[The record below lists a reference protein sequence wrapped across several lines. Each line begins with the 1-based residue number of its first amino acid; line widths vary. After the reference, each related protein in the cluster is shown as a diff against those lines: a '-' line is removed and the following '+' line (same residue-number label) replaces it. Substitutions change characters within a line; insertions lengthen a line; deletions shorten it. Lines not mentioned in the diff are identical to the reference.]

1 MQRMLLRNNLNEQ
14 TNWYDTMTADP
25 LPHTASPAATSI
37 RPLTKRGPIP
47 AQARKDLFDRRD
59 SSFFR
64 PVPSPVR
71 AWRAVTAAATVALFA
86 VAAPAAGAQ
95 AESAQDQPSTTQ
107 PTWTRTIYV
116 DHEHGDNAA
125 AGATPETS
133 RKTVPARDELEPG
146 VRVLFKGGVRYPAPI
161 RITSSGT
168 DRHPVVF
175 DGNADGEW
183 GEGRAILDGAGLLG
197 PWRETGKTP
206 KGLTIWETDLPNNF
220 KWDHQYFH
228 IWQDGEPLRIASSA
242 NLEDNLMIAEDG
254 KYWHGQMQKKDKG
267 VLIRDPKNFGDLK
280 DGWEHTAIWYYG
292 NNNHT
297 YRAKAIGFDRA
308 SSSLRFKQIQM
319 GGGKLTYAL
328 LNHPDVLDAPGEY
341 LVRPDKKTVR
351 LITIDNADPGAAAL
365 RYSRSSVGIANPT
378 SSHIIIRGFH
388 ITGTLGDS
396 VRIGKRGGRGRAT
409 HVHVEDFEA
418 VGSGA
423 VRAVTASD
431 VTIEHGNLYEITGF
445 RPIFIDRCD
454 RVRVAWNRLRRSQ
467 SGITGFGAVNSL
479 FLGND
484 VRETLNIH
492 GNAMTIYVGSHNTWL
507 IGNTLVGG
515 RAGIGLALRNSND
528 LIIAFNTIRGGKAL
542 CQWMDPK
549 GGSPMTICNNT
560 ILGSFLLRLTSIR
573 KIELY
578 NNFIANY
585 HRVFKTEDLRVHSHN
600 IYERVYEPMLG
611 DETNRI
617 RKRRELFTWKPIG
630 HPKPEAW
637 EEILAKGRKDRPSI
651 VPGGLE
657 VNTIGARDKDGELPD
672 LKRVIMPASQSV
684 SEKGDNE

>member
-1 MQRMLLRNNLNEQ
+1 M
-14 TNWYDTMTADP
+14 
-25 LPHTASPAATSI
+25 
-37 RPLTKRGPIP
+37 
-47 AQARKDLFDRRD
+47 
-59 SSFFR
+59 
-64 PVPSPVR
+64 
-71 AWRAVTAAATVALFA
+71 TAAATVAFFA
-86 VAAPAAGAQ
+86 VAAPAARAQ
-95 AESAQDQPSTTQ
+95 ADPARDQPPTGQ
-107 PTWTRTIYV
+107 PAWTRTIYV
-116 DHEHGDNAA
+116 DHEHGDDAA

-133 RKTVPARDELEPG
+133 RKTVPSPDELEPG

-168 DRHPVVF
+168 DKHPVVF

-197 PWRETGKTP
+197 PWREAGKTQE
-206 KGLTIWETDLPNNF
+206 GLTIWETDLPDNF
-220 KWDHQYFH
+220 KWAHQYFH

-254 KYWHGQMQKKDKG
+254 KYWHGKMQKKDKA
-267 VLIRDPKNFGDLK
+267 VLITDPKNLGALQDDWK
-280 DGWEHTAIWYYG
+280 HTAIWYYG

-297 YRAKAIGFDRA
+297 YRAKATGFDRA

-341 LVRPDKKTVR
+341 LVRPDDKKVR

-365 RYSRSSVGIANPT
+365 RYSRSWVGIAIPT
-378 SSHIIIRGFH
+378 ASHITVRGFR

-396 VRIGKRGGRGRAT
+396 VRIGKRGARGRAT
-409 HVHVEDFEA
+409 HVRVEDFEA

-423 VRAVTASD
+423 VRAVTARD

-467 SGITGFGAVNSL
+467 SGITAFGAVNSL

-484 VRETLNIH
+484 VSETLNIH

-507 IGNTLVGG
+507 IGNTLLPG

-528 LIIAFNTIRGGKAL
+528 LIIAFNTMRGRAL
-542 CQWMDPK
+542 CHWIDPE

-560 ILGSFLLRLTSIR
+560 ILGSVLLRLTSLH
-573 KIELY
+573 KIELFNNYIGNY
-578 NNFIANY
+578 NRSFQT
-585 HRVFKTEDLRVHSHN
+585 KQLRLHKHN
-600 IYERVYEPMLG
+600 LYGRIYKPHL
-611 DETNRI
+611 DDKETNLI
-617 RKRRELFTWKPIG
+617 RKRGDVFANGMG

-637 EEILAKGRKDRPSI
+637 EALLSKGHSYRLPI
-651 VPGGLE
+651 VPGGL
-657 VNTIGARDKDGELPD
+657 VVDTIGARNQDGELPD
-672 LKRVIMPASQSV
+672 LSRVTMPGTPSTAKQG
-684 SEKGDNE
+684 E